1 MRQYESSCGHVFYL
15 FIFLLYPFSFVIFIY
30 FFFYDGA
37 VKGAMDG
44 GVSEGEISCCRMLPR
59 LVTTNNIKVSLA
71 PFSRVFGKETMEL
84 LES

>member
-1 MRQYESSCGHVFYL
+1 MKAVVVTYFTYL
-15 FIFLLYPFSFVIFIY
+15 FFSCIRFLSFFSYTF